1 MNPFI
6 GWALALVALVVGWR
20 GYGWP
25 GVAMAGSVIVFWVIL
40 QFSRSLRA
48 LRDAGR
54 APVGHVPSAVM
65 FHAKL
70 RTNLP
75 MMKVIAMTRSLGR
88 RVSDTP
94 EVWAWMDD
102 SHSEVRLT
110 FANGRVRSWVLDR
123 PVQADAMPGA

>member
-6 GWALALVALVVGWR
+6 GWGLALAALVVGWR
-20 GYGWP
+20 GYGWA
-25 GVAMAGSVIVFWVIL
+25 GVALAVSVIVFWMVL
-40 QFSRSLRA
+40 QFSRSLRT

-75 MMKVIAMTRSLGR
+75 MMKVITMTRSLGR

-123 PVQADAMPGA
+123 PVQADATPGA